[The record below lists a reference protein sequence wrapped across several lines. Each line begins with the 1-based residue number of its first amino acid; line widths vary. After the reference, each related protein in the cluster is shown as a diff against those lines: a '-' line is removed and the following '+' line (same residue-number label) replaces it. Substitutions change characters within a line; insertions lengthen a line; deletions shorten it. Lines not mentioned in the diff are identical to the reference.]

1 MGKMQKAKLAPDV
14 SKEMLA
20 AKFWLNNE
28 DKRIIM
34 NPAEIKA
41 FNQAT
46 YQRAKRFGQE
56 ELFLNLED
64 YPEFLS
70 IKSIKKIMDI
80 EYKPAEL
87 EQKSYFDRHGKE
99 LSGAQKKMIIENLNQ
114 ADLEDEV
121 RADRKVKFAVL
132 IKRSSIKKYPTDI
145 FLAADQISTDLDRNQ
160 LTALSVGTPCAVL
173 AESRDQNWLFIQAK
187 LYKGWVKKENTAFA
201 QSKKEALSYL
211 KSDRFLVVA
220 ESRVETEPNPF
231 AGDISNVLFQMGD
244 KIPLLK
250 NEEIPD
256 SLPENNPQAQSAE
269 GCYAVWLPTRSEA
282 GNLEYKKALLAR
294 SNDLNEGFLPYT
306 RENII
311 KEAFKLL
318 GERYGWGGLF
328 NRRDCSRFI
337 MDIYRTV
344 GIGLPRDSGAA
355 QQKIAAGKIIE
366 IRGDIKT
373 RKSILNKLQAG
384 DPLYMKGHAVM
395 YLGERNGEHYLIH
408 SASGYSR
415 ETETANIP
423 VTVHGVFV
431 MKAEQLLKNG
441 ERTYLESFSLA
452 RKFYI

>member
-14 SKEMLA
+14 SEEMLA
-20 AKFWLNNE
+20 AKFWLSNQ

-34 NPAEIKA
+34 TQAEIKA

-46 YQRAKRFGQE
+46 YQRAKKFDQE

-70 IKSIKKIMDI
+70 KKNIKKIMDI
-80 EYKPAEL
+80 EYKLAEL
-87 EQKSYFDRHGKE
+87 VQKSYYDRHGKE
-99 LSGAQKKMIIENLNQ
+99 LSGAQKKMIIKNLNQ
-114 ADLEDEV
+114 DDLEDEV

-173 AESRDQNWLFIQAK
+173 AESKDQNWLFIQAK
-187 LYKGWVKKENTAFA
+187 LYKGWVKKENTALA
-201 QSKKEALSYL
+201 VNKKEALSYL

-231 AGDISNVLFQMGD
+231 ARDIFNVLFQMGD

-250 NEEIPD
+250 SEEIPD

-269 GCYAVWLPTRSEA
+269 GCYAVWLPTRNKN

-344 GIGLPRDSGAA
+344 GIELPRDSGLA

-373 RKSILNKLQAG
+373 RKAILNKLQAG
-384 DPLYMKGHAVM
+384 DPIYMKGHVAM

-415 ETETANIP
+415 ETDTENIP